1 MERPTHKL
9 IEHYE
14 HCHREGI
21 FARDWERYK
30 LMPQEMLMSGVR
42 EGMTVSRSDFW
53 QAAGE
58 KCFELA
64 VEPGLDSKQH
74 DLHAEVVH
82 LCALSDVL
90 SAAIRKGEPWKP
102 VEPIEVG
109 NGSIWDSDAFLDPSG
124 EALRRIVCVS
134 SWSDDRSYSLCRSW
148 GSLGSV
154 CLYEMPMKIA
164 VCMIGAHREGRYHSH
179 WTKAVLHP
187 VSKKL
192 RFRRKNGKGEGFKDS
207 WTPIFRED
215 RDEIS
220 TKTWLQSMLD
230 DGVLQ
235 DSTFVIDL
243 PVPEKSARKEIVE
256 LAARRL
262 DQIYSTKDLPGKQLS
277 TCDWPTVCSH
287 RSHCHKNEPPSGRY
301 GFVRVD
307 QVGS

>member
-1 MERPTHKL
+1 
-9 IEHYE
+9 
-14 HCHREGI
+14 
-21 FARDWERYK
+21 
-30 LMPQEMLMSGVR
+30 MLMSGIR
-42 EGMTVSRSDFW
+42 EGLVSSRSDYW

-58 KCFELA
+58 RCFELA
-64 VEPGLDSKQH
+64 VQPGLDSKQF

-90 SAAIRKGEPWKP
+90 SAALRKGEPWKP

-109 NGSIWDSDAFLDPSG
+109 NGSLWESDAFLDPSG
-124 EALRRIVCVS
+124 DSLRRIVCVS

-164 VCMIGAHREGRYHSH
+164 VCMIGAHKDGRYHSP
-179 WTKAVLHP
+179 WTKGFLHP

-192 RFRRKNGKGEGFKDS
+192 RFRRKNGKGEGFKES
-207 WTPIFRED
+207 WISIFRED
-215 RDEIS
+215 RDEID

-230 DGVLQ
+230 DSVLQ

-243 PVPEKSARKEIVE
+243 PLPETKARQEIVD

-262 DQIYSTKDLPGKQLS
+262 DQIYSTKDLPMRQLS
-277 TCDWPTVCSH
+277 TCDFPFPCNH
-287 RSHCHKNEPPSGRY
+287 RSHCHKNENPSGRY

-307 QVGS
+307 QVMASNK